1 MQPADAPV
9 HDAAAAPPVADWQ
22 RRVVERT
29 LSSARER
36 SIDRGSALIRA
47 ATTLLERSGRDGL
60 TVQAVADEAGQS
72 VRTLYQYF
80 ESKDDLLLAVF
91 EDAMWTY
98 AGLVRSAIVDLEDP
112 LDRLIG
118 GLVALT
124 GLPRAKGSDAR
135 GGMARLRLSL
145 AEVEPDAVARARA
158 PIAGLLLELV
168 TAAADAGTIGV
179 DEAGAE
185 AATYLLLSLNTAS
198 ATSASLGND
207 VGISAPPV
215 EELVAFCLR
224 ALGATVDDER
234 YAAVVR
240 RVRLPAS

>member
-1 MQPADAPV
+1 MASTDIDDTDEPAA
-9 HDAAAAPPVADWQ
+9 ADWQ

-47 ATTLLERSGRDGL
+47 ATALLERSGRDGL
-60 TVQAVADEAGQS
+60 TVQGVADEAGQS

-80 ESKDDLLLAVF
+80 ASKDDLLLAVF

-98 AGLVRSAIVDLEDP
+98 ARLVRGALDDLEDP

-118 GLVALT
+118 GLIALT
-124 GLPRAKGSDAR
+124 SLPEATGSETR
-135 GGMARLRLSL
+135 GGLARLRLSL
-145 AEVEPDAVARARA
+145 AEVEPDAVGRARA

-168 TAAADAGTIGV
+168 RAAADAGEIDV
-179 DEAGAE
+179 DDDGAE

-198 ATSASLGND
+198 VTSQSLGND

-224 ALGATVDDER
+224 ALGASVDEER
-234 YAAVVR
+234 YASVAG
-240 RVRLPAS
+240 RLRLRGA